1 MTQRMNV
8 RDYLGQFGR
17 EAEAC
22 GFCGSVLLEME
33 DGNIVVWERKG
44 EGKVVYV
51 SAGMHGDEPAGML
64 ALLEMMREGMF
75 VDGVHWLICPVLN
88 PSGVARMT
96 RDNVGGM
103 DLNRDYLRRESAEVK
118 AHVAWLEGVPVPD
131 LFVSFHE
138 DWETEGFYF
147 YEINLGEDD
156 VGRAECLLK
165 AVGKFF
171 PAEIGPEIDGHE
183 VREDGWIYHGAE
195 PDLPESWPEAIYLA
209 HLGCALSFTFE
220 TPSKAD
226 LVKRVGALVAGF
238 RALLEWELGL

>member
-1 MTQRMNV
+1 MTERMIV
-8 RDYLGQFGR
+8 RDFLREFGR

-22 GFCGSVLLEME
+22 GFVGTVLLKMD
-33 DGNIVVWERKG
+33 DGDIVAWERKG

-51 SAGMHGDEPAGML
+51 SAGMHGDEPAGMM

-75 VDGVHWLICPVLN
+75 MEGVHWLICPVIN
-88 PSGVARMT
+88 PGGVARAT
-96 RDNVGGM
+96 RDNLDGM
-103 DLNRDYLRRESAEVK
+103 DLNRDYLKKESKEVA
-118 AHVAWLEGVPVPD
+118 AHVAWLERVPVPD

-156 VGRAECLLK
+156 VGRAEFLLG
-165 AVGKFF
+165 AVGEFF
-171 PAEIGPEIDGHE
+171 SAESGPEIDGHE

-209 HLGCALSFTFE
+209 HVGCALSFTFE
-220 TPSKAD
+220 TPSKAE
-226 LVKRVGALVAGF
+226 LEKRVGAHVAGF